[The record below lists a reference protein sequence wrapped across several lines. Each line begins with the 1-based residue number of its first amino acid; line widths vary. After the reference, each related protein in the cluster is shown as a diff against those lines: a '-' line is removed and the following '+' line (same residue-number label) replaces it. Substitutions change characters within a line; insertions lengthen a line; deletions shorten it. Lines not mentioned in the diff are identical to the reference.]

1 MHPRRTVARAC
12 AAAVLALLHAGCA
25 ERLMPTPVGF
35 AEAGG
40 DPFART
46 PAHARTD
53 EVRLFVASN
62 RGVRAGARA
71 EEYFTN
77 GRTEQLR
84 LGTMGV
90 AIAGD
95 GMPWPELA
103 AVSRSWPREDGPEV
117 ELRSID
123 DFGPVWQG
131 LAAITQDQPA
141 DTEVIERFVTAVGA
155 DLAASATRQIYVF
168 VHGFNTTVPGNAAVA
183 ACMFH
188 YLGRDGA
195 FLCFE
200 WPSRGDLF
208 GYQSDKTS
216 AAASTRMFRQL
227 LIRLAARTG
236 ADRIHVLAHSAG
248 APVAVDAFLEL
259 RLMHSQEPAEKV
271 RERYRLGRLVLVA
284 PDMDLG
290 EFRDAVADGATE
302 LPERVTLY
310 VNSNDKAL
318 DIASWI
324 AGFARLGQPLGV
336 LAPRQVEFL
345 EDDAN
350 VDLVDVAGAERRF
363 GSWLGHS
370 YFHEDPWVSTDV
382 LMALSTPLHPL
393 DRGLQRDDERKVYA
407 FGPAYPSRAQ
417 DAARKAFPANGAV
430 PSAPG
435 TPAPPSPPPALDATK
450 P

>member
-1 MHPRRTVARAC
+1 MRMRRSVARAC
-12 AAAVLALLHAGCA
+12 TAVALAALPCACA

-35 AEAGG
+35 AATGG

-53 EVRLFVASN
+53 EVKLYVASN
-62 RGVRAGARA
+62 RGVRAGAPPN
-71 EEYFTN
+71 EYFTTE
-77 GRTEQLR
+77 RSEQLR

-95 GMPWPELA
+95 GMPWPELEG
-103 AVSRSWPREDGPEV
+103 VSRTWPREDGPEV
-117 ELRSID
+117 SLRSID

-131 LAAITQDQPA
+131 IPGLATSVKSDAA
-141 DTEVIERFVTAVGA
+141 VIARFAESVKA
-155 DLAASATRQIYVF
+155 DLAASTSKQLFVF

-195 FLCFE
+195 FLSFE
-200 WPSRGDLF
+200 WPSCGDLF
-208 GYQSDKTS
+208 AYQADKTA
-216 AAASTRMFRQL
+216 AAASIRMFRELLAQL
-227 LIRLAARTG
+227 GARTG
-236 ADRIHVLAHSAG
+236 AERIHVLAHSAG

-259 RLMHSQEPAEKV
+259 RLMHSAEPAEKV
-271 RERYRLGRLVLVA
+271 RDRYRLGRLVLVA

-310 VNSNDKAL
+310 VNSRDKAL

-324 AGFARLGQPLGV
+324 TGFARLGQPLGV
-336 LAPRQVEFL
+336 LTPRQVEFL

-350 VDLVDVAGAERRF
+350 VDLVDVAGAENRF

-393 DRGLQRDDERKVYA
+393 DRGLQRDEGRKVYA
-407 FGPAYPSRAQ
+407 FGPAYPGRAQ
-417 DAARKAFPANGAV
+417 DAARKAFPAAGT
-430 PSAPG
+430 APAG
-435 TPAPPSPPPALDATK
+435 TPAPPPPLPEAAST

>member
-1 MHPRRTVARAC
+1 MRIRRTVARAC
-12 AAAVLALLHAGCA
+12 AAAALAALPCACA

-35 AEAGG
+35 SDAGG

-62 RGVRAGARA
+62 RGVRAGAPP
-71 EEYFTN
+71 EEYFTA
-77 GRTEQLR
+77 GRTQQLR

-90 AIAGD
+90 SIAGD
-95 GMPWPELA
+95 GMPWPDLE
-103 AVSRSWPREDGPEV
+103 AVSRTWPREGGPV
-117 ELRSID
+117 VSLRSID
-123 DFGPVWQG
+123 DFGPVWEGIPG
-131 LAAITQDQPA
+131 LASSTK
-141 DTEVIERFVTAVGA
+141 A
-155 DLAASATRQIYVF
+155 DLAVIDRFAASLRAELEASASKQLFVF
-168 VHGFNTTVPGNAAVA
+168 IHGFNTTVPGNAAVA

-208 GYQSDKTS
+208 AYQADKTA
-216 AAASTRMFRQL
+216 AAASIRMFREL
-227 LIRLAARTG
+227 LMRLGARTG

-248 APVAVDAFLEL
+248 APVAIDAFLEL
-259 RLMHSQEPAEKV
+259 RLMHSEEPAAKV
-271 RERYRLGRLVLVA
+271 RDRYRLGRLVLVA

-290 EFRDAVADGATE
+290 EFRDAVADGATD

-310 VNSNDKAL
+310 VNSRDKAL

-324 AGFARLGQPLGV
+324 TGFARLGQPLDV
-336 LAPRQVEFL
+336 LTPRQVEFL

-350 VDLVDVAGAERRF
+350 VDLVDVAGAEHRF

-382 LMALSTPLHPL
+382 LMTLSTPLHPI
-393 DRGLQRDDERKVYA
+393 DRGLQRDDGRKVYA
-407 FGPAYPSRAQ
+407 FGPAYPQRAQEAARRAFPTGSRA
-417 DAARKAFPANGAV
+417 
-430 PSAPG
+430 
-435 TPAPPSPPPALDATK
+435 PAPAPVSATPETPSTP
-450 P
+450 